1 MKTKEAKGSALKE
14 GLKKYVS
21 NLTGKSVRESK
32 KTRDALKAQGAK
44 DTSAAWKRRDDLRA
58 PGGSITPGSFEDH
71 IMSNRALSIQNRA
84 RFENID
90 ADKAV
95 RSLIRSRDKARAGT
109 ALAVGTAG
117 GGVLLA
123 KKKLKGKEKKA
134 KALKEGLKKFVGNLT
149 GKRVREAKE
158 AGEALKAKGKRESH
172 AAWTRVF
179 QHRGDK
185 RHFDKLTD
193 KARAVDKKTFFDAV
207 DSDIAVR
214 NLTKKRDLT
223 RGGTA
228 LAVGVGGGALLAS
241 KKGKGSKKTASVEL
255 ISPMTLISMR
265 EEFDSIFEKEA
276 EQVQHKVTKAGLV
289 KSIKSKISR

>member
-1 MKTKEAKGSALKE
+1 MKTKEAKASALKE
-14 GLKKYVS
+14 GLKKY
-21 NLTGKSVRESK
+21 L
-32 KTRDALKAQGAK
+32 
-44 DTSAAWKRRDDLRA
+44 
-58 PGGSITPGSFEDH
+58 
-71 IMSNRALSIQNRA
+71 
-84 RFENID
+84 
-90 ADKAV
+90 
-95 RSLIRSRDKARAGT
+95 
-109 ALAVGTAG
+109 
-117 GGVLLA
+117 
-123 KKKLKGKEKKA
+123 
-134 KALKEGLKKFVGNLT
+134 GNLT
-149 GKRVREAKE
+149 GRRVREAKE

-228 LAVGVGGGALLAS
+228 LAVGVGGGAFLA
-241 KKGKGSKKTASVEL
+241 KKKLKGKKKKASVEL
-255 ISPMTLISMR
+255 IRPTTLISMR

-276 EQVQHKVTKAGLV
+276 EQVQYKVTKAGLL